1 MQIVNY
7 SKSLHLGET
16 TRNSFFDASIKR
28 LQSATKDGFH
38 TFQRQCQ
45 VEQNLYDSTY
55 PTVMMSAEADKFEGL
70 KEDQPSVELLPVDY
84 STCVPVKVVGDGNC
98 LYR

>member
-1 MQIVNY
+1 MQQ
-7 SKSLHLGET
+7 KM
-16 TRNSFFDASIKR
+16 
-28 LQSATKDGFH
+28 GFIL
-38 TFQRQCQ
+38 FKGS
-45 VEQNLYDSTY
+45 VKWNNSTY
-55 PTVMMSAEADKFEGL
+55 PTVVMSAEADKFEGL